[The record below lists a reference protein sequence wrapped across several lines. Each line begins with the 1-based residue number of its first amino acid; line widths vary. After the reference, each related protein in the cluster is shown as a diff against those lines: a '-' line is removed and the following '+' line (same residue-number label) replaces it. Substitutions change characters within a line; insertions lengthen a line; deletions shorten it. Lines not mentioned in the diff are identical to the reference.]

1 MVLFSR
7 SVVSNSVT
15 PWTAAVCQD
24 SLSFTISLSF
34 RKFMSIESVIPAN
47 LIFCHPLLFLPS
59 VFSTS
64 GSFLLSW
71 LFESGGQRIGA
82 SASTSVFPMN
92 IQGWFP
98 SRLIGLVSFQ
108 SKGFSRVLPTPQFK
122 SINSSVVSFPYSPT
136 LASIHDYWK
145 NHSLDYMDLCWQ
157 SGTPAF

>member
-64 GSFLLSW
+64 GSF
-71 LFESGGQRIGA
+71 Q
-82 SASTSVFPMN
+82 
-92 IQGWFP
+92 
-98 SRLIGLVSFQ
+98 
-108 SKGFSRVLPTPQFK
+108 
-122 SINSSVVSFPYSPT
+122 
-136 LASIHDYWK
+136 
-145 NHSLDYMDLCWQ
+145 
-157 SGTPAF
+157 